1 MSHLFYYLARIR
13 KAINAPDHA
22 KTERNLNLVVYNTKK
37 TESVHV
43 CHSTFARLMSMTSP
57 KMVTSAKFTSFNK
70 NTVYVIPI
78 SKKSDKL
85 VIAET
90 PIETSSLATVDLA
103 SVGVSVELEA
113 LVRLPAPNGAT
124 YALVGVGS
132 KKLAI
137 DDFRN
142 LGASIARKLS
152 SFKDVVVGLPTNDSK
167 ETAAIFEGAAIGLY
181 AHDKYKGLTKGTA
194 IKLQSVTVIS
204 SHKPAPAAL
213 NEITVLAESVNLT
226 RNLVNTPGRD
236 MFPDSLA
243 KAVQAAAKGTGVTT
257 QIWNEERLA
266 KEGLGGIL
274 GVGQGSS
281 RGPRLVKLEYK
292 PKVSKTH
299 LALVGKGITFDT
311 GGLSLKPSISMLG
324 MHYDMTGA
332 ASVAAA
338 TIAIAKLQ
346 LPIRVTAWL
355 CIAENMPSGT
365 AQRPNDVIKARNGMT
380 IEVLNTDAEGRLVLA
395 DGLSLASEA
404 KPDYIVDVATLTGAV
419 QIALGNRHAGLMGDQ
434 EAVDAVKLAAE
445 DAGELVWQLPLAKEL
460 RSLIDSEI
468 ADIAN
473 VKMGNTAG
481 GTIIGGLFLQ
491 EFVGNRAKGESDN
504 IKWAHLDIAAT
515 ANNDGAAYGVVPKGA
530 TGSHV
535 RTLVALAKRIG

>member
-1 MSHLFYYLARIR
+1 
-13 KAINAPDHA
+13 
-22 KTERNLNLVVYNTKK
+22 
-37 TESVHV
+37 
-43 CHSTFARLMSMTSP
+43 MTTP
-57 KMVTSAKFTSFNK
+57 KMVTSTKFTSFNK
-70 NTVYVIPI
+70 NTAYVIPV
-78 SKKSDKL
+78 SKKADKL
-85 VIAET
+85 VLAET
-90 PIETSSLATVDLA
+90 PIETSALTTVDLA
-103 SVGVSVELEA
+103 GVGVSADLES

-124 YALVGVGS
+124 YALIGVGTKPLS
-132 KKLAI
+132 KNDL
-137 DDFRN
+137 RN
-142 LGASIARKLS
+142 LGAVIARKLA
-152 SFKDVVVGLPTNDSK
+152 SFKDIVVGLPTTDSND
-167 ETAAIFEGAAIGLY
+167 TATLFEGAALGTY
-181 AHDKYKGLTKGTA
+181 VHTKYKGLTKGA
-194 IKLQSVTVIS
+194 EIKLQTFNVIS
-204 SHKPAPAAL
+204 SHKPSASAL
-213 NEITVLAESVNLT
+213 NQIAVLTESVNLT
-226 RNLVNTPGRD
+226 RDLVNMPGRD
-236 MFPDSLA
+236 LYPDSLA
-243 KAVQAAAKGTGVTT
+243 KAVQAAAKGAGVTT
-257 QIWNEERLA
+257 QIWAEDRLA

-292 PKVSKTH
+292 PKVGKKH

-324 MHYDMTGA
+324 MNFDMTGA

-365 AQRPNDVIKARNGMT
+365 AQRPNDVITARNGMT

-419 QIALGNRHAGLMGDQ
+419 QIALGTRHAGLMGDQ
-434 EAVDAVKLAAE
+434 EAVDAVREAAE
-445 DAGELVWQLPLAKEL
+445 EVGELVWQLPLATEL
-460 RSLIDSEI
+460 RALIDSEI

-473 VKMGNTAG
+473 VKMGNTSG

-491 EFVGNRAKGESDN
+491 EFIGNRAKGETDN

-515 ANNDGAAYGVVPKGA
+515 AHNEGAAYGVVPKGA
-530 TGSHV
+530 TGSYV

>member
-1 MSHLFYYLARIR
+1 
-13 KAINAPDHA
+13 
-22 KTERNLNLVVYNTKK
+22 
-37 TESVHV
+37 
-43 CHSTFARLMSMTSP
+43 
-57 KMVTSAKFTSFNK
+57 
-70 NTVYVIPI
+70 
-78 SKKSDKL
+78 
-85 VIAET
+85 
-90 PIETSSLATVDLA
+90 
-103 SVGVSVELEA
+103 
-113 LVRLPAPNGAT
+113 
-124 YALVGVGS
+124 
-132 KKLAI
+132 
-137 DDFRN
+137 
-142 LGASIARKLS
+142 KLS
-152 SFKDVVVGLPTNDSK
+152 SFKDIVIGLPSK
-167 ETAAIFEGAAIGLY
+167 DASETTAILEGSALGTY
-181 AHDKYKGLTKGTA
+181 AHNAYKGLTKGTE
-194 IKLQSVTVIS
+194 IKLQTVTVIS
-204 SHKPAPAAL
+204 SHKPSAAAL
-213 NEITVLAESVNLT
+213 NQITVLAEGVNLT
-226 RNLVNTPGRD
+226 RDLVNMPGRD
-236 MFPDSLA
+236 LYPESLA
-243 KAVQAAAKGTGVTT
+243 KAVQSAAKGSGVTV
-257 QIWNEERLA
+257 QIWAEDRLA

-292 PKVSKTH
+292 PKVGKKH

-324 MHYDMTGA
+324 MNFDMTGA

-355 CIAENMPSGT
+355 CIAENMPSST

-434 EAVDAVKLAAE
+434 EAVDIVREAAE
-445 DAGELVWQLPLAKEL
+445 EVGELVWQLPLATDL
-460 RSLIDSEI
+460 RSLIDSDI

-481 GTIIGGLFLQ
+481 GTIIGGLFLN
-491 EFVGNRAKGESDN
+491 EFIGNRAKGETDN

-515 ANNDGAAYGVVPKGA
+515 AHNAGSAYGVVPKGA

-535 RTLVALAKRIG
+535 RTLVAIAKRIG

>member
-1 MSHLFYYLARIR
+1 
-13 KAINAPDHA
+13 
-22 KTERNLNLVVYNTKK
+22 
-37 TESVHV
+37 
-43 CHSTFARLMSMTSP
+43 MTSP
-57 KMVTSAKFTSFNK
+57 KLAISNKFTSFNK
-70 NTVYVIPI
+70 NTAYVIPI
-78 SKKSDKL
+78 SKKTGKL
-85 VIAET
+85 VIAST
-90 PIETSSLATVDLA
+90 PVETSELAKVDFA
-103 SVGVSVELEA
+103 SIGVSAELES
-113 LVRLPAPNGAT
+113 LVRIPAPNGAT
-124 YALVGVGS
+124 YALVGIGT
-132 KKLAI
+132 KPLTKHDL
-137 DDFRN
+137 RN
-142 LGASIARKLS
+142 LGAAVARKLS
-152 SFKDVVVGLPTNDSK
+152 SFKDIVIGFETLDSQD
-167 ETAAIFEGAAIGLY
+167 TAAILEGTALGTY
-181 AHDKYKGLTKGTA
+181 AHNKYKGLTSGTE

-204 SHKPAPAAL
+204 AHKPSTAAL
-213 NEITVLAESVNLT
+213 NQIAVVAESVNLT
-226 RNLVNTPGRD
+226 RDLVNAPGRD
-236 MFPDSLA
+236 VFPESLA
-243 KAVQAAAKGTGVTT
+243 KSIQNAAKGTGVAV
-257 QIWNEERLA
+257 QIWAEDRLA

-274 GVGQGSS
+274 AVGLGSS

-292 PKVSKTH
+292 PKVGKKH

-311 GGLSLKPSISMLG
+311 GGLSLKPSINMLG
-324 MHYDMTGA
+324 MNYDMTGA

-346 LPIRVTAWL
+346 LPIKVTAFL

-395 DGLSLASEA
+395 DGLSLASEI

-434 EAVDAVKLAAE
+434 AAVDAVKSAADE
-445 DAGELVWQLPLAKEL
+445 AGELVWQLPLANDL
-460 RSLIDSEI
+460 RSLIDSDI

-491 EFVGNRAKGESDN
+491 EFIGNRAKGETDD

-515 ANNDGAAYGVVPKGA
+515 AHNGNAAYGVVPKGA

-535 RTLVALAKRIG
+535 RTLIALAKQLG

>member
-1 MSHLFYYLARIR
+1 
-13 KAINAPDHA
+13 
-22 KTERNLNLVVYNTKK
+22 
-37 TESVHV
+37 
-43 CHSTFARLMSMTSP
+43 MTSP
-57 KMVTSAKFTSFNK
+57 KMATSAKFTTFNK
-70 NTVYVIPI
+70 NTAYVIPVT
-78 SKKSDKL
+78 KKSDKL
-85 VIAET
+85 VIG
-90 PIETSSLATVDLA
+90 ETSIEISDLAGVDLVG
-103 SVGVSVELEA
+103 VGVSAELES

-124 YALVGVGS
+124 YALLGVGT
-132 KKLAI
+132 KPLTK
-137 DDFRN
+137 DDLRN
-142 LGASIARKLS
+142 LGGAIARKLA
-152 SFKDVVVGLPTNDSK
+152 SFKDVVIGLPTSDSS
-167 ETAAIFEGAAIGLY
+167 ETAVIFEGVALGSY
-181 AHDKYKGLTKGTA
+181 VHTKYKGLTKGA
-194 IKLQSVTVIS
+194 EIKLQTVTVIS
-204 SHKPAPAAL
+204 SNKPAVAAL
-213 NEITVLAESVNLT
+213 NQISILAESVRLT
-226 RNLVNTPGRD
+226 RDLVNMPGLD
-236 MFPDSLA
+236 LYPESLA

-292 PKVSKTH
+292 PKVGKRH

-311 GGLSLKPSISMLG
+311 GGFSMKAPLNMLG
-324 MHYDMTGA
+324 MNFDMTGA

-355 CIAENMPSGT
+355 CIAENMVSGT

-395 DGLSLASEA
+395 DGLSLASEE
-404 KPDYIVDVATLTGAV
+404 KPDFIIDVATLTGAV
-419 QIALGNRHAGLMGDQ
+419 QIALGTRHAGIMGDQ
-434 EAVDAVKLAAE
+434 EAVDEVRGAAE
-445 DAGELVWQLPLAKEL
+445 EVGELVWQLPMASEL

-473 VKMGNTAG
+473 VKMGNTTG
-481 GTIIGGLFLQ
+481 QTIIGGLFLN
-491 EFVGNRAKGESDN
+491 EFVGNRAKGEPDN

-515 ANNDGAAYGVVPKGA
+515 ANNEGSPYGVVPKGA
-530 TGSHV
+530 TGSYV

>member
-1 MSHLFYYLARIR
+1 
-13 KAINAPDHA
+13 
-22 KTERNLNLVVYNTKK
+22 
-37 TESVHV
+37 
-43 CHSTFARLMSMTSP
+43 MTTP

-70 NTVYVIPI
+70 NTAYVIPI
-78 SKKSDKL
+78 TKKSEKL
-85 VIAET
+85 LVGET
-90 PIETSSLATVDLA
+90 SIETSSLATVDLA
-103 SVGVSVELEA
+103 GIGVSSDLES
-113 LVRLPAPNGAT
+113 LVRVPAPNGAT
-124 YALVGVGS
+124 YALVGIGT
-132 KKLAI
+132 KELTQN
-137 DDFRN
+137 DLRN
-142 LGASIARKLS
+142 LGAAISRKLS
-152 SFKDVVVGLPTNDSK
+152 SFKDVVIGLPTRDSVD
-167 ETAAIFEGAAIGLY
+167 TATIFEGAALGTY
-181 AHDKYKGLTKGTA
+181 VHNKYKGLSKG
-194 IKLQSVTVIS
+194 IELKLQTVSVIS
-204 SHKPAPAAL
+204 SHKPSAATL
-213 NEITVLAESVNLT
+213 NQIAVLADSVNLT
-226 RNLVNTPGRD
+226 RDLVNMPGRD
-236 MFPDSLA
+236 LYPESLA
-243 KAVQAAAKGTGVTT
+243 KAVQNAAKGTGVTT
-257 QIWNEERLA
+257 QIWAEDRLQ

-292 PKVSKTH
+292 PKVGKKH

-324 MHYDMTGA
+324 MNYDMTGA

-355 CIAENMPSGT
+355 CIAENMPSST

-395 DGLSLASEA
+395 DGLSLASET

-434 EAVDAVKLAAE
+434 EAVDEVKSAAE
-445 DAGELVWQLPLAKEL
+445 EVGELVWQLPLASEL
-460 RSLIDSEI
+460 RTLIDSDI

-491 EFVGNRAKGESDN
+491 EFVGNRAKGETDN

-515 ANNDGAAYGVVPKGA
+515 AHNEGAAYGVIPKGA
-530 TGSHV
+530 TGSYV

>member
-1 MSHLFYYLARIR
+1 MPGL
-13 KAINAPDHA
+13 
-22 KTERNLNLVVYNTKK
+22 
-37 TESVHV
+37 
-43 CHSTFARLMSMTSP
+43 
-57 KMVTSAKFTSFNK
+57 
-70 NTVYVIPI
+70 
-78 SKKSDKL
+78 
-85 VIAET
+85 
-90 PIETSSLATVDLA
+90 DLYP
-103 SVGVSVELEA
+103 E
-113 LVRLPAPNGAT
+113 
-124 YALVGVGS
+124 
-132 KKLAI
+132 
-137 DDFRN
+137 
-142 LGASIARKLS
+142 
-152 SFKDVVVGLPTNDSK
+152 
-167 ETAAIFEGAAIGLY
+167 
-181 AHDKYKGLTKGTA
+181 
-194 IKLQSVTVIS
+194 
-204 SHKPAPAAL
+204 
-213 NEITVLAESVNLT
+213 
-226 RNLVNTPGRD
+226 
-236 MFPDSLA
+236 SLA

-292 PKVSKTH
+292 PKVGKRH

-311 GGLSLKPSISMLG
+311 GGFSMKAPLNMLG
-324 MHYDMTGA
+324 MNFDMTGA

-355 CIAENMPSGT
+355 CIAENMVSGT

-395 DGLSLASEA
+395 DGLSLASEE
-404 KPDYIVDVATLTGAV
+404 KPDFIIDVATLTGAV
-419 QIALGNRHAGLMGDQ
+419 QIALGTRHAGIMGDQ
-434 EAVDAVKLAAE
+434 EAVDEVRGAAE
-445 DAGELVWQLPLAKEL
+445 EVGELVWQLPMASEL

-481 GTIIGGLFLQ
+481 QSIIGGLFLN
-491 EFVGNRAKGESDN
+491 EFVGNRAKGEPDN

-515 ANNDGAAYGVVPKGA
+515 AHNEGSPYGVVPKGA
-530 TGSHV
+530 TGSYV

>member
-1 MSHLFYYLARIR
+1 MTTPKLITTLKF
-13 KAINAPDHA
+13 
-22 KTERNLNLVVYNTKK
+22 NT
-37 TESVHV
+37 
-43 CHSTFARLMSMTSP
+43 
-57 KMVTSAKFTSFNK
+57 FNK
-70 NTVYVIPI
+70 NSVYVIPI
-78 SKKSDKL
+78 TKKADKIVL
-85 VIAET
+85 GET
-90 PIETSSLATVDLA
+90 PIETSALATVDLA
-103 SVGVSVELEA
+103 AIGASADLEA
-113 LVRLPAPNGAT
+113 IVRIPAPGGAT
-124 YALVGVGS
+124 YALLGVGIKPLS
-132 KKLAI
+132 QN
-137 DDFRN
+137 DFRN
-142 LGASIARKLS
+142 LGAATSRKLAN
-152 SFKDVVVGLPTNDSK
+152 FKDIVIGILTQSPQ
-167 ETAAIFEGAAIGLY
+167 ETEALLEGASLGTY
-181 AHDKYKGLTKGTA
+181 THTSYKGISKGVGS
-194 IKLQSVTVIS
+194 KVQTVCLIS
-204 SHKPAPAAL
+204 THKPSAAAVAK
-213 NEITVLAESVNLT
+213 IGVLTESVNLT
-226 RNLVNTPGRD
+226 RDLVNAPGLD
-236 MFPDSLA
+236 VYPESLA
-243 KAVQAAAKGTGVTT
+243 KLVQAAAKGSGVTV
-257 QIWNEERLA
+257 QIWAEERLA

-274 GVGQGSS
+274 GVGLGSN

-311 GGLSLKPSISMLG
+311 GGLSLKPAISMLG
-324 MHYDMTGA
+324 MNFDMTGA
-332 ASVAAA
+332 AMVAAA

-346 LPIRVTAWL
+346 LPVRVSAWL

-434 EAVDAVKLAAE
+434 AAVDAIREAAE
-445 DAGELVWQLPLAKEL
+445 EVGELVWELPLASDL
-460 RSLIDSEI
+460 RPLIESDI

-491 EFVGNRAKGESDN
+491 EFVGNRAKGETDD

-515 ANNDGAAYGVVPKGA
+515 AHNASAAYGVVPKGA

>member
-1 MSHLFYYLARIR
+1 
-13 KAINAPDHA
+13 
-22 KTERNLNLVVYNTKK
+22 
-37 TESVHV
+37 
-43 CHSTFARLMSMTSP
+43 MTSP

-152 SFKDVVVGLPTNDSK
+152 SFKDVVVGLPTNDAK
-167 ETAAIFEGAAIGLY
+167 ETAAIFEGAALGLY
-181 AHDKYKGLTKGTA
+181 VHNKYKGLSKGTE

>member
-1 MSHLFYYLARIR
+1 
-13 KAINAPDHA
+13 
-22 KTERNLNLVVYNTKK
+22 
-37 TESVHV
+37 
-43 CHSTFARLMSMTSP
+43 MTSP
-57 KMVTSAKFTSFNK
+57 KLVTANKFTSFNK
-70 NTVYVIPI
+70 NTAYVIPVT
-78 SKKSDKL
+78 KKADKL
-85 VIAET
+85 VIGQT
-90 PIETSSLATVDLA
+90 GIETSELAKIDLQ
-103 SVGVSVELEA
+103 SVGVSAELES

-124 YALVGVGS
+124 YALVGIGS
-132 KKLAI
+132 KPLSKTDL
-137 DDFRN
+137 RN
-142 LGASIARKLS
+142 LGAASARKLS
-152 SFKDVVVGLPTNDSK
+152 SFKDIVIGFETSDSE
-167 ETAAIFEGAAIGLY
+167 ETAAILEGAALGTY
-181 AHDKYKGLTKGTA
+181 TYNAYKGLTKGIE
-194 IKLQSVTVIS
+194 IKLQSVSVIS
-204 SHKPAPAAL
+204 AHKPSTAAL
-213 NEITVLAESVNLT
+213 NQIAIISENVNLT
-226 RNLVNTPGRD
+226 RNLVNMPGRD
-236 MFPDSLA
+236 LYPESLA
-243 KAVQAAAKGTGVTT
+243 KAVQTAAKGSGVTV
-257 QIWNEERLA
+257 QIWAEDRLT

-292 PKVSKTH
+292 PKVAKKH

-324 MHYDMTGA
+324 MNFDMTGA

-346 LPIRVTAWL
+346 LPIKVTSWL

-419 QIALGNRHAGLMGDQ
+419 QIALGNQYAGIMGDQ

-445 DAGELVWQLPLAKEL
+445 EVGEMVWQLPLDRKL
-460 RSLIDSEI
+460 RSLIDSDI

-481 GTIIGGLFLQ
+481 GTIIGGLFLN
-491 EFVGNRAKGESDN
+491 EFIGDRAKGETDD
-504 IKWAHLDIAAT
+504 IKWVHMDIAAT
-515 ANNDGAAYGVVPKGA
+515 AHNEGAAYGVIPKGA
-530 TGSHV
+530 TGSYV
-535 RTLVALAKRIG
+535 RTLVALAKRLG

>member
-1 MSHLFYYLARIR
+1 
-13 KAINAPDHA
+13 
-22 KTERNLNLVVYNTKK
+22 
-37 TESVHV
+37 
-43 CHSTFARLMSMTSP
+43 MTSP
-57 KMVTSAKFTSFNK
+57 KMVTSGKLTSFNK
-70 NTVYVIPI
+70 NTVYVIPVT
-78 SKKSDKL
+78 KKSDKL
-85 VIAET
+85 VLAT
-90 PIETSSLATVDLA
+90 SPIETASLTTVDLS
-103 SVGVSVELEA
+103 SVGASSELEQ

-124 YALVGVGS
+124 YALVGIGQKDLSVHD
-132 KKLAI
+132 L
-137 DDFRN
+137 RN
-142 LGASIARKLS
+142 LGAAVARKLS
-152 SFKDVVVGLPTNDSK
+152 SFKDIVFGLPTEDAA
-167 ETAAIFEGAAIGLY
+167 ETTAILEGAALGTY
-181 AHDKYKGLTKGTA
+181 AHNAYKGLTKGTE
-194 IKLQSVTVIS
+194 IKLQTVTVIT
-204 SHKPAPAAL
+204 SHKPSAAAL
-213 NEITVLAESVNLT
+213 NQITILAEGVNLT
-226 RNLVNTPGRD
+226 RDLVNMPGRD
-236 MFPDSLA
+236 LYPESLA
-243 KAVQAAAKGTGVTT
+243 KAVQSAAKGSGVTV
-257 QIWNEERLA
+257 QIWAEDRLA

-292 PKVSKTH
+292 PKVGKKH

-324 MHYDMTGA
+324 MNFDMTGA

-355 CIAENMPSGT
+355 CIAENMPSST

-395 DGLSLASEA
+395 DGLALASEA

-434 EAVDAVKLAAE
+434 EAVDIVREAAE
-445 DAGELVWQLPLAKEL
+445 EVGELVWQLPLATDL
-460 RSLIDSEI
+460 RSLIDSDI

-481 GTIIGGLFLQ
+481 GTIIGGLFLN
-491 EFVGNRAKGESDN
+491 EFIGNRAKGETDN

-515 ANNDGAAYGVVPKGA
+515 AHNAGSAYGVVPKGA

-535 RTLVALAKRIG
+535 RTLVAIAKRIG

>member
-1 MSHLFYYLARIR
+1 MSHLFTHLAGIGE
-13 KAINAPDHA
+13 AVDAPDHP
-22 KTERNLNLVVYNTKK
+22 KPRGNLYFMIHNTKK
-37 TESVHV
+37 SETVHDY
-43 CHSTFARLMSMTSP
+43 HSTFARLMSMTSP
-57 KMVTSAKFTSFNK
+57 KMVTSGKFTSFNK
-70 NTVYVIPI
+70 NTVYVIPVT
-78 SKKSDKL
+78 KKSDKL
-85 VIAET
+85 VLAT
-90 PIETSSLATVDLA
+90 SPIETASLTTVDLS
-103 SVGVSVELEA
+103 SVGASSELEQ

-124 YALVGVGS
+124 YALVGIGQKDLSVHD
-132 KKLAI
+132 L
-137 DDFRN
+137 RN
-142 LGASIARKLS
+142 LGAAVARKLS
-152 SFKDVVVGLPTNDSK
+152 SFKDIVFGLPTEDAA
-167 ETAAIFEGAAIGLY
+167 ETTAILEGAALGTY
-181 AHDKYKGLTKGTA
+181 AHNAYKGLTKGA
-194 IKLQSVTVIS
+194 EIKLQTVTVIT
-204 SHKPAPAAL
+204 SHKPSAAAL
-213 NEITVLAESVNLT
+213 NQITILAEGVNLT
-226 RNLVNTPGRD
+226 RDLVNMPGRD
-236 MFPDSLA
+236 LYPESLA
-243 KAVQAAAKGTGVTT
+243 KAVQSAAKGSGVTV
-257 QIWNEERLA
+257 QIWAEDRLA

-292 PKVSKTH
+292 PKVGKKH

-324 MHYDMTGA
+324 MNFDMTGA

-355 CIAENMPSGT
+355 CIAENMPSST

-395 DGLSLASEA
+395 DGLALASEA

-434 EAVDAVKLAAE
+434 EAVDIVREAAE
-445 DAGELVWQLPLAKEL
+445 EVGELVWQLPLATDL
-460 RSLIDSEI
+460 RSLIDSDI

-481 GTIIGGLFLQ
+481 GTIIGGLFLN
-491 EFVGNRAKGESDN
+491 EFIGNRAKGETDN

-515 ANNDGAAYGVVPKGA
+515 AHNAGSAYGVVPKGA

-535 RTLVALAKRIG
+535 RTLVAIAKRIG

>member
-1 MSHLFYYLARIR
+1 MTTP
-13 KAINAPDHA
+13 K
-22 KTERNLNLVVYNTKK
+22 LVTAN
-37 TESVHV
+37 
-43 CHSTFARLMSMTSP
+43 
-57 KMVTSAKFTSFNK
+57 KFTTFNK
-70 NTVYVIPI
+70 NTAYVIPVT
-78 SKKSDKL
+78 KKSDKL
-85 VIAET
+85 VIGANG
-90 PIETSSLATVDLA
+90 IETSELTQIDLQSIGA
-103 SVGVSVELEA
+103 SAEFES

-124 YALVGVGS
+124 YALVGVGTKS
-132 KKLAI
+132 LNK
-137 DDFRN
+137 DDLRN
-142 LGASIARKLS
+142 LGAAVSRKLA
-152 SFKDVVVGLPTNDSK
+152 SFKDVVFGFETSNAD
-167 ETAAIFEGAAIGLY
+167 ETAAILEGAALGTY
-181 AHDKYKGLTKGTA
+181 VHNAYKGLTKGA
-194 IKLQSVTVIS
+194 EIKLQTVTVIS
-204 SHKPAPAAL
+204 AHKPTPASL
-213 NEITVLAESVNLT
+213 NQIAVIAESVNLT
-226 RNLVNTPGRD
+226 RNLVNMPGRD
-236 MFPDSLA
+236 LFPESLA
-243 KAVQAAAKGTGVTT
+243 KAVQNAAKGSGVTV
-257 QIWNEERLA
+257 QIWAEDRLT

-292 PKVSKTH
+292 PKVGKKH

-324 MHYDMTGA
+324 MNFDMTGA

-346 LPIRVTAWL
+346 LPIKVTAWL
-355 CIAENMPSGT
+355 CIAENMPSST

-419 QIALGNRHAGLMGDQ
+419 QIALGNQYAGLMGDQ
-434 EAVDAVKLAAE
+434 AAVDAVKAAAE
-445 DAGELVWQLPLAKEL
+445 EVGEMVWQLPLDKKL
-460 RSLIDSEI
+460 RGLIDSDI

-481 GTIIGGLFLQ
+481 GTIIGGLFLN

-515 ANNDGAAYGVVPKGA
+515 AHNEGAAYGVIPKGA

-535 RTLVALAKRIG
+535 RTLVALAKQLG

>member
-1 MSHLFYYLARIR
+1 
-13 KAINAPDHA
+13 
-22 KTERNLNLVVYNTKK
+22 
-37 TESVHV
+37 
-43 CHSTFARLMSMTSP
+43 MTSP
-57 KMVTSAKFTSFNK
+57 KMVTSGKFTSFNK
-70 NTVYVIPI
+70 NTAYVIPVT
-78 SKKSDKL
+78 KKSDKL
-85 VIAET
+85 VLAES
-90 PIETSSLATVDLA
+90 PIETSALSTVDLA
-103 SVGVSVELEA
+103 SVGVSADLES

-124 YALVGVGS
+124 YALVGIGT
-132 KKLAI
+132 KPLTTN
-137 DDFRN
+137 DLRN
-142 LGASIARKLS
+142 LGAAASRKLAG
-152 SFKDVVVGLPTNDSK
+152 FKDVVIGF
-167 ETAAIFEGAAIGLY
+167 ETADSTDTATIFEGAALGTY
-181 AHDKYKGLTKGTA
+181 VHTKYKGLTKGA
-194 IKLQSVTVIS
+194 EIKLQTVTVIS
-204 SHKPAPAAL
+204 AHKPSTAAL
-213 NEITVLAESVNLT
+213 NQISILAEGVNFT
-226 RNLVNTPGRD
+226 RDLVNMPGRD
-236 MFPDSLA
+236 LYPDSLA
-243 KAVQAAAKGTGVTT
+243 KAVQAAAKSAGITT
-257 QIWNEERLA
+257 QIWTEERMA

-292 PKVSKTH
+292 PKVGKKH

-324 MHYDMTGA
+324 MNYDMTGA

-355 CIAENMPSGT
+355 CIAENMPSST
-365 AQRPNDVIKARNGMT
+365 AQRPNDVIKARNGIT

-434 EAVDAVKLAAE
+434 EAVDLVRDAAE
-445 DAGELVWQLPLAKEL
+445 DVGELVWQLPLAKEL

-491 EFVGNRAKGESDN
+491 EFIGNRAKGESDQ

-515 ANNDGAAYGVVPKGA
+515 ANNESAPYGVIPKGA

>member
-1 MSHLFYYLARIR
+1 
-13 KAINAPDHA
+13 
-22 KTERNLNLVVYNTKK
+22 
-37 TESVHV
+37 
-43 CHSTFARLMSMTSP
+43 MTTP
-57 KMVTSAKFTSFNK
+57 KMVTSAKFIAFNK
-70 NTVYVIPI
+70 NTAYVIPVT
-78 SKKSDKL
+78 KKSEKL
-85 VIAET
+85 VIGES

-103 SVGVSVELEA
+103 ATGVSAELES
-113 LVRLPAPNGAT
+113 LVRVPAPNGAT
-124 YALVGVGS
+124 YALVGIGTKPLTS
-132 KKLAI
+132 NDL
-137 DDFRN
+137 RN
-142 LGASIARKLS
+142 LGAAVARKLS
-152 SFKDVVVGLPTNDSK
+152 SFKDVVIGFPTASSQD
-167 ETAAIFEGAAIGLY
+167 TATIFEGAALGTY
-181 AHDKYKGLTKGTA
+181 VHNKYKGLSKGSEL
-194 IKLQSVTVIS
+194 KLQTVTVIS
-204 SHKPAPAAL
+204 SHKPSTAAL
-213 NEITVLAESVNLT
+213 NQISVLAESVNLT
-226 RNLVNTPGRD
+226 RDLVNMPGRD
-236 MFPDSLA
+236 LYPDSLA

-257 QIWNEERLA
+257 QIWAEDRLQ

-292 PKVSKTH
+292 PKVGKKH

-324 MHYDMTGA
+324 MNYDMTGA

-355 CIAENMPSGT
+355 CIAENMPSST

-395 DGLSLASEA
+395 DGLSLASET

-434 EAVDAVKLAAE
+434 EAVDEVRSAAE
-445 DAGELVWQLPLAKEL
+445 EVGELVWQLPLASEL
-460 RSLIDSEI
+460 RSLIDSDI

-491 EFVGNRAKGESDN
+491 EFVGNRAKGETDN

-515 ANNDGAAYGVVPKGA
+515 AHNEGPAYGVVPKGA
-530 TGSHV
+530 TGSYV